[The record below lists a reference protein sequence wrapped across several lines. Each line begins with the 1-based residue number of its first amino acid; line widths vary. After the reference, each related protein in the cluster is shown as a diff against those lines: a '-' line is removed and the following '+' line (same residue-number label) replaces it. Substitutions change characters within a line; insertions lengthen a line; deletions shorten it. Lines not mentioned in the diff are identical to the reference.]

1 MKRAEGQGSAGSRT
15 VSNGP
20 ATMAPSAGGKG
31 FFNRPTLTGLK
42 LFESENKDAIN
53 VAANNK
59 ATAAH
64 SRRPI
69 EFFQPCKKA
78 MWTALSEEDREE
90 YRMRAAELQNNIA
103 IHQDGFTSSIWYD
116 MDEFVKSGQYGMMAM
131 TLMYGFLDPEGRL
144 IRGRFS
150 VHTDKS
156 QPCFEETTAEGDSE
170 VYRAW
175 TGYTEQ
181 TLAQA
186 VETGTDVEIPLDAE
200 GIPIFSA
207 NRQYDNRSQR
217 LWSWSLRS
225 TFARCGCTAVL
236 RTLRLASQRLVPNT
250 TRNTSSSLF
259 PWTPLILAPDST
271 AARRWTYRTTFG
283 GLYDES
289 PFVFH
294 AHAEN
299 DPVETNTPPAPQGDK
314 DEDGGATPPK
324 WHSAPQSD
332 KGDDGAV
339 TPKTDGPPAPQGDKG
354 DDGAVIP
361 PKESVARKGRNPG
374 KGGAKRKG
382 EDQDDVEV
390 TSKKKGRKGAD
401 TAATDND
408 GEGSKGTGSKK
419 RGRPANEKDQDGQPA
434 PKKTRGPG
442 TAVAAA
448 SSTRPQRI
456 VKSKSGPVVAPPPKV
471 KRRNRGWVV
480 LDEDGKDTGEYRIV
494 VLGWR
499 TSAPGVADCWRVQG
513 GTGEQEG
520 EADGFFR
527 ICTAQDTKAKR
538 LVKPTGAGFIAMARL
553 RFWNVQRAAV
563 EAWMVEPLARTM
575 MRGNKRDFNCMSKE
589 VGRGGL
595 ETTGG
600 KKMCLSFASAV
611 DLGLGSIV
619 PGGQQIPPSAPRV
632 DIAKTLDKHCGSG
645 ILDSAKVIVDTGT
658 PQAEDVNSINS
669 EKPSRKSM
677 QARKILRRMNSREEA
692 ALEI

>member
-1 MKRAEGQGSAGSRT
+1 MGLKSRFSKEQDQHIESYFPELRRVHGLPGLGQWKKQKADEIEKSPLFFGKLLNKPEDPENGAIPAVWTQRIIDKFKNEVTKITKMKRAEGQGSAGSRT

-175 TGYTEQ
+175 TRYTEQ

-200 GIPIFSA
+200 GIPIFPPIDNMTTAPAALVLVLKKYIRTVWVHCRSA
-207 NRQYDNRSQR
+207 DAAFSFTEAGTQYDKEHFK
-217 LWSWSLRS
+217 LP
-225 TFARCGCTAVL
+225 
-236 RTLRLASQRLVPNT
+236 VP
-250 TRNTSSSLF
+250 LDAF
-259 PWTPLILAPDST
+259 DSG
-271 AARRWTYRTTFG
+271 AGLNGRQAMDLSDYFR

-324 WHSAPQSD
+324 TSGTPAPQSD

-408 GEGSKGTGSKK
+408 GEGSRGTGSKK

-480 LDEDGKDTGEYRIV
+480 LDKDGKDTGEYRIV
-494 VLGWR
+494 VMTIMIFLAQVLGWR
-499 TSAPGVADCWRVQG
+499 TSAPGVADCW
-513 GTGEQEG
+513 
-520 EADGFFR
+520 

-538 LVKPTGAGFIAMARL
+538 NIA
-553 RFWNVQRAAV
+553 
-563 EAWMVEPLARTM
+563 
-575 MRGNKRDFNCMSKE
+575 
-589 VGRGGL
+589 
-595 ETTGG
+595 
-600 KKMCLSFASAV
+600 
-611 DLGLGSIV
+611 
-619 PGGQQIPPSAPRV
+619 
-632 DIAKTLDKHCGSG
+632 
-645 ILDSAKVIVDTGT
+645 
-658 PQAEDVNSINS
+658 
-669 EKPSRKSM
+669 
-677 QARKILRRMNSREEA
+677 
-692 ALEI
+692 